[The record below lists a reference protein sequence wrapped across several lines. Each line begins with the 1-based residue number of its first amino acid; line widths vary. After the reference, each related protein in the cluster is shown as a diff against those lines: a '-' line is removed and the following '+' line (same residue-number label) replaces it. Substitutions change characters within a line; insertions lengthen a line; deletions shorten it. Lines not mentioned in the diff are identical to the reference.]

1 MKKLLLGFALLPG
14 LVGLFATEANALT
27 PACQAEL
34 DKYGGARLAI
44 IQRINAFQKKKPT
57 AQVACNTFG
66 ELVKS
71 EAEMLKWMED
81 NQAWCQLPETFV
93 ADYKKGTQQ
102 GIKVRAQ
109 ICTAAKRQAQGAQEA
124 APRGPRIG
132 GGVTLPKG
140 AL

>member
-14 LVGLFATEANALT
+14 LVGLCATEASALT

-34 DKYGGARLAI
+34 DKYGGVRLTI

-57 AQVACNTFG
+57 AQAACNIFN

-81 NQAWCQLPETFV
+81 NQAWCQLPEPFV
-93 ADYKKGTQQ
+93 EDFKKGTQQ
-102 GIKVRAQ
+102 GVKVRGQ

-124 APRGPRIG
+124 APRGPRVG